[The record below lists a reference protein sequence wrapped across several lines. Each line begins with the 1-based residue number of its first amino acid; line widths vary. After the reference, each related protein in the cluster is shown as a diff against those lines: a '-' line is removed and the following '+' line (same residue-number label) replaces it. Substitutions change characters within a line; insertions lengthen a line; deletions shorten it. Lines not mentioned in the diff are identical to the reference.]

1 MENGVRI
8 LKVESDEKVYKLE
21 QELNEVCE
29 RFESKLLELEEI
41 ILVKDDEIKRVINKL
56 IEIDCGYSL
65 KVEFF

>member
-21 QELNEVCE
+21 QELNEVRE
-29 RFESKLLELEEI
+29 RFESKLLEVEEI

>member
-21 QELNEVCE
+21 QELNEVRE
-29 RFESKLLELEEI
+29 RFESKLLEVEEI
-41 ILVKDDEIKRVINKL
+41 ILVKDDEIKSVINKL
-56 IEIDCGYSL
+56 IEIDFGYSL